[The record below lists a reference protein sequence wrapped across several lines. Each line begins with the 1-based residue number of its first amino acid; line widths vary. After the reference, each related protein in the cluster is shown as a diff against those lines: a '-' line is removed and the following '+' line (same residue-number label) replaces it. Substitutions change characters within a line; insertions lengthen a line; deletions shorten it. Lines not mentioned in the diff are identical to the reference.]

1 MSAASPRSGSLP
13 VVRPTSVP
21 SPRSALQ
28 DRPGAQIRPRRTP
41 GPRSTPAL
49 EVRPEPQP
57 APRPRPT
64 TRTRAARVRRAAPTR
79 GARAVVWLAAH
90 LLIGVVPL
98 ALCSTQLMPGRG
110 FVVNLSIA
118 LGFVALS
125 VLGLQFALAA
135 RLSRATAPFGIDAV
149 LRYHRQI
156 SFLAVAAALGHPV
169 LLFLTADRYRALLD
183 VVHAPLRA
191 QLAWASVGALVV
203 LMVTSIWRRALRL
216 SYAVWHVLHSAL
228 GVLIVLAAL
237 GHAFLVNY
245 YFSEPWVRLVWALYA
260 AAFLW
265 LAVWVRLV
273 KPLRLWR
280 RPWRVA
286 ELWPEPGG
294 SVTVGVE
301 PAYRHGGHGFSF
313 QAGQFAWILSGRTP
327 FTLTY
332 HPFSM
337 SSSAVSS
344 RVEFTIKR
352 VGQFTSSVRE
362 LKVGDTVYVDG
373 PHGSF
378 TLQRHPGLGYV
389 FLGTGA
395 GVTPFLSMLATM
407 ADQGDQRPCW
417 LFLGNAHEGQ
427 ITGIRQLARLQGRL
441 NLTVVHVISRPG
453 ESWTGERG
461 RIDHALLDRYLPEH
475 WRALQYFLCAR
486 EEVVDA
492 LEQTLLGLDVPA
504 ERIHSER
511 FGMV

>member
-1 MSAASPRSGSLP
+1 
-13 VVRPTSVP
+13 
-21 SPRSALQ
+21 
-28 DRPGAQIRPRRTP
+28 
-41 GPRSTPAL
+41 
-49 EVRPEPQP
+49 
-57 APRPRPT
+57 
-64 TRTRAARVRRAAPTR
+64 
-79 GARAVVWLAAH
+79 VVWLAAH
-90 LLIGVVPL
+90 VLIGVVPL
-98 ALCSTQLMPGRG
+98 ALCSTELLPGRG
-110 FVVNLSIA
+110 FMVNLSVA

-156 SFLAVAAALGHPV
+156 SFLAVAAAFGHPV
-169 LLFLTADRYRALLD
+169 LLFLVSDRYRVLLD
-183 VVHAPLRA
+183 IVHAPLRA
-191 QLAWASVGALVV
+191 QLAWASVAALVV

-273 KPLRLWR
+273 KPIRLWR

-294 SVTVGVE
+294 SVTVSVE
-301 PAYRHGGHGFSF
+301 PAYRHGGHEFSF
-313 QAGQFAWILSGRTP
+313 QAGQFAWILTGRTP

-332 HPFSM
+332 HPFSI
-337 SSSAVSS
+337 SSSALSN

-362 LKVGDTVYVDG
+362 LKVGDAVYVDG

-378 TLQRHPGLGYV
+378 TRERHPGLGYV

-417 LFLGNAHEGQ
+417 LFLGNAHESQ
-427 ITGIRQLARLQGRL
+427 ITGIRQLARLRSRL

-453 ESWTGERG
+453 ETWTGERG
-461 RIDHALLDRYLPEH
+461 RIDQALLDRHLPEH
-475 WRALQYFLCAR
+475 RRALQYFLCAR
-486 EEVVDA
+486 EEVVA
-492 LEQTLLGLDVPA
+492 SMEQTLVDLDVPT